1 MINRNEINLMPHQ
14 WEEFNGDYFIS
25 NNFIK
30 LKEKFNL
37 THAVELG
44 TCLGS
49 TAIWLS
55 KNFTKVDTIE
65 INEDFAK
72 IAIERFMEAD
82 VHNIS
87 IHVGNTTDILPTLNI
102 DNNAIIFIDS
112 HWYDVCP
119 MLQELT
125 IIADKKIKPVIAIH
139 DFFVPYEPNLGYDTI
154 HGQGFSLLWI
164 EPYLEAIYGVDGY
177 DYYFNSDAES
187 TDIKR
192 GIIYITPKKQNNE
205 LDK

>member
-1 MINRNEINLMPHQ
+1 MINRSEINLMPHQ
-14 WEEFNGDYFIS
+14 WEEFNGDYYIS

-49 TAIWLS
+49 TAIWLAN
-55 KNFTKVDTIE
+55 NFSKVDTIE

-72 IAIERFMEAD
+72 IAIERFIEGD
-82 VHNIS
+82 VYNIS
-87 IHVGNTTDILPTLNI
+87 IYVGNTTDILPTINI
-102 DNNAIIFIDS
+102 HDNSIIFIDS

-139 DFFVPYEPNLGYDTI
+139 DFYVPNENLGYDEI
-154 HGQGFSLLWI
+154 HGQPFTMEWI
-164 EPYLEAIYGVDGY
+164 NQYIINIYGENGFDF
-177 DYYFNSDAES
+177 YYNSDSES
-187 TDIKR
+187 TEIKR
-192 GIIYITPKKQNNE
+192 GIIYITPKKESNE
-205 LDK
+205 LDN